1 MTEVMMIFI
10 LALCIKSPL
19 LLMFEI
25 IMGALAA
32 FLLIFFTGS
41 SIVLSKTDEA
51 NLALLPIVILCS
63 MVFSHV
69 IQKGRVIVE
78 KNKALQA
85 LAGSIAHEM
94 RNPLGQ
100 IKYSLDSIEHALP
113 SPRSQGQAQPLS
125 PPQLNTL
132 YRHLAQGQ
140 LAIKRGLQVIAMT
153 LDEVSAKPIDP
164 AQFRYLSAAKTT
176 LKAVEEYGYETEGE
190 RHKVQLHVRE
200 DFYFKGNE
208 TLYIFVLFNL
218 IKNALYYFKL
228 HPQARLSLTVGP
240 GCVVNVKDTG
250 PGIPADTLAQLFQA
264 FSTAGKAEGTGL
276 GLAYCQ
282 RAMRAFGGD
291 IRCSSVLGAYTEFSL
306 QFAPVS
312 AAEIQAYETTQLQQA
327 KAQLQGKRLLLV
339 EDQPLLRQSTRAL
352 LQALALDIDE
362 AENGEQALAK
372 LQQHPY
378 DLILLDL
385 NMPVLDGY
393 ATAESLRAGAVP
405 SQQNIPIVAY
415 TSESAYMA
423 QVKTQKVGMN
433 GFVSKPASSLEL
445 SEALL
450 QALESAPAC
459 AAHPC
464 AGAHWEGKTVI
475 VADDEAQNR
484 KMLAAYLE
492 RWGLQVL
499 QAEHG
504 MGVLELLE
512 AGAAVDAI
520 LMDMQMPGMDGLQTA
535 RAIRQDNVGRLIP
548 IVALTANFS
557 EQHQQQAR
565 QAGMNG
571 FISKP
576 VDWEALRQT
585 LQVLWQAKPADPP
598 AAAQAGAA
606 AGRAQTAAT
615 KEAAL
620 ALTPQELTPAAA
632 APVAVEQALEEKAA
646 QALEGQAATVNRKA
660 TGVSE
665 NRGETVKATAP
676 PPSVAAPSTAPVLN
690 AQRLQELERMNP
702 ALLQESLQ
710 VWAQQMR
717 RLAGLIRSHTRTRQ
731 LEPMH
736 EALHSLLGISGSAGA
751 VALPLFI
758 KQQVYPA
765 VAAGA
770 WPAQPHWLETME
782 QLNTETLQAIQEY
795 QQRTFTAPEN
805 SQ

>member
-1 MTEVMMIFI
+1 
-10 LALCIKSPL
+10 
-19 LLMFEI
+19 
-25 IMGALAA
+25 
-32 FLLIFFTGS
+32 
-41 SIVLSKTDEA
+41 
-51 NLALLPIVILCS
+51 
-63 MVFSHV
+63 
-69 IQKGRVIVE
+69 
-78 KNKALQA
+78 
-85 LAGSIAHEM
+85 M

-190 RHKVQLHVRE
+190 RHKVQLHVLE

-291 IRCSSVLGAYTEFSL
+291 IRCASVLGAYTEFSL

-450 QALESAPAC
+450 QALESAPA
-459 AAHPC
+459 AAAAASP
-464 AGAHWEGKTVI
+464 AQWAGKTVI

-492 RWGLQVL
+492 RWGLRVL
-499 QAEHG
+499 EAEHG
-504 MGVLELLE
+504 MGVLELLK

-557 EQHQQQAR
+557 EQHQQQAQ

-571 FISKP
+571 FVSKP

-585 LQVLWQAKPADPP
+585 LQALWQAKPADPP

-620 ALTPQELTPAAA
+620 ALTPQGLTPAAA
-632 APVAVEQALEEKAA
+632 GLRRAA
-646 QALEGQAATVNRKA
+646 QTQATLPPPPSETVGIA
-660 TGVSE
+660 EAEQG
-665 NRGETVKATAP
+665 GETVKATAP
-676 PPSVAAPSTAPVLN
+676 PPSVVAPATAPVLN